1 MSELSKTYEEY
12 IRETMEVMKEMDL
25 ADVREIEFNRGKV
38 EGKVEGALCALV
50 ELILKNAR
58 NGIPAEM
65 IAKFLVKKK
74 T

>member
-38 EGKVEGALCALV
+38 EGKIEGKVEGVLYKIV
-50 ELILKNAR
+50 KTSLKK
-58 NGIPAEM
+58 M
-65 IAKFLVKKK
+65 
-74 T
+74 